1 MALAE
6 KDLYLKIGRPNNT
19 CVACQAPIDH
29 AGKHPSVLRRPGAVV
44 KPVAAEAT
52 DDANRSDADAG
63 ESLDLQ
69 IPSDEPRRED
79 YCADCWQKVTERD
92 YLGYWMARRQP
103 PKVRKIESRKERN
116 AGVLAWFEH
125 LRSLPQEPD
134 NLQAQFFLAHL
145 LMKYGVFKW
154 LRTEGDVDTGEVIY
168 FRQTGNED
176 DIAVAAVELSDE
188 KSLEVKQ
195 QLDEFL
201 LQYANSA
208 QEKAATGDGADGEI
222 QEAEGTGD
230 AGD

>member
-29 AGKHPSVLRRPGAVV
+29 AGKHPSVLRRPGDAV
-44 KPVAAEAT
+44 KPAASAPTGDDSAAVA
-52 DDANRSDADAG
+52 DNAG
-63 ESLDLQ
+63 SLDLQ
-69 IPSDEPRRED
+69 IPSGEPQRED

-92 YLGYWMARRQP
+92 YLGYWMAKRQP
-103 PKVRKIESRKERN
+103 PKVRKIETRKERN

-125 LRSLPQEPD
+125 LRSLPKEPD

-154 LRTEGDVDTGEVIY
+154 LRTDGDADTGEVIY
-168 FRQTGNED
+168 FRQTGSD
-176 DIAVAAVELSDE
+176 DEIAVVAVELSDD

-201 LQYANSA
+201 LQFANSA
-208 QEKAATGDGADGEI
+208 QEEEPPATSGAGEAG
-222 QEAEGTGD
+222 EAES
-230 AGD
+230 